1 MTEPRKSEPLASAY
15 GTADPNRAQLQPTDR
30 YGNTA
35 AGSPNGFIQDN
46 GEWFWQ
52 MSSGTPDGAD
62 INRACDSTYPIKI
75 QASAIDFA
83 HNFPVGQEA
92 CPGSAA
98 EDLVRPL
105 LRVMENGVNSD
116 HRKDRR

>member
-35 AGSPNGFIQDN
+35 AGSPNGFIQDRRVVLA
-46 GEWFWQ
+46 
-52 MSSGTPDGAD
+52 MLSGTPDGAD

-83 HNFPVGQEA
+83 HNFPVGQGA
-92 CPGSAA
+92 CPGSARSGSSA
-98 EDLVRPL
+98 PS
-105 LRVMENGVNSD
+105 SD
-116 HRKDRR
+116 GERCQL